1 MITEDVSQ
9 CKSIEDRTENA
20 LMCTELA
27 LSLFTEYVTISID
40 GRILVLHNA
49 DCIECLFDLFQEQNL
64 RKHVLEQVLA
74 LFKVR
79 LCLPCIL
86 KKILFTYLP
95 QFCY

>member
-20 LMCTELA
+20 LMWTELA
-27 LSLFTEYVTISID
+27 LSLFTEYVTISISID
-40 GRILVLHNA
+40 GRILVLHNG

-74 LFKVR
+74 LFRVR
-79 LCLPCIL
+79 LCLPPIL
-86 KKILFTYLP
+86 KKILLT
-95 QFCY
+95 